1 MNYKYAT
8 WILAVVAVVLAV
20 MLFMKPAEQ
29 PVVNTFDD
37 ISERVTKCRTD
48 LTQWN
53 VRNPATGSTSPQAAA
68 ELEDIMEDC
77 ENAIKESQKD
87 IGNEPMR

>member
-20 MLFMKPAEQ
+20 MLFMNFDKPVA
-29 PVVNTFDD
+29 NTFDD
-37 ISERVTKCRTD
+37 ISERVTKCRVD
-48 LTQWN
+48 LATWTAA
-53 VRNPATGSTSPQAAA
+53 NPKSASTSAVAAA

-77 ENAIKESQKD
+77 EDAIKESQKD
-87 IGNEPMR
+87 VGGEMKP